1 MSALQF
7 VYSYIK
13 NCMQRTKINS
23 EYSPWVEIMFGS
35 IFKDLYLGLYYVIYS
50 HVIYYLLWKTLTLQA
65 MQMITNHTSQ
75 EIQLKK

>member
-13 NCMQRTKINS
+13 NRTQRTKINS
-23 EYSPWVEIMFGS
+23 EYSPWEEIMFGS
-35 IFKDLYLGLYYVIYS
+35 IFKSLYLGLYNVIYS
-50 HVIYYLLWKTLTLQA
+50 HVIYSLLWKTLTLQA